1 MGVQLGDI
9 EKRTGGDQTMVGRV
23 KITQQALMKGGI
35 NPHQNPMQALLVL
48 DHSGSMADEYNDG
61 LVQAAADRGLA
72 FGATVDD
79 DGAVQVVFFD
89 SVAHKPLELSLES
102 YRGWVDQHR
111 PRRMGSTNLADA
123 IHETMRVAADQL
135 NAPGI
140 AQLIGASGGGRRG
153 LLRRDHSMKPVSA
166 SMPAFAIVITDGAP
180 DDPEAAKAA
189 LIEASYAPIFWKFLF
204 VSNDSRGKAFLQ
216 ELDDMD
222 GRFTDNADT
231 VFFTDGM
238 GHITDEN
245 FSEEVVRELA
255 GWMKEARRLGL
266 LV

>member
-1 MGVQLGDI
+1 MGVTLGDI

-23 KITQQALMKGGI
+23 QLTQQALMKGGI
-35 NPHQNPMQALLVL
+35 NPHQTPMQVGLVL
-48 DHSGSMADEYNDG
+48 DHSGSMGDEYRDG
-61 LVQAAADRGLA
+61 LVQSAADRGLA

-89 SVAHKPLELSLES
+89 SRAHEPIELSLANYS
-102 YRGWVDQHR
+102 GWVNTHR
-111 PRRMGSTNLADA
+111 PGRMGSTNLADA
-123 IHETMRVAADQL
+123 IHMSMRVAADQL

-140 AQLIGASGGGRRG
+140 LDLIGGSGKRHG
-153 LLRRDHSMKPVSA
+153 LLGRNSSLKPVQA
-166 SMPAFAIVITDGAP
+166 QMPAYMLVITDGVP
-180 DDPEAAKAA
+180 DDPERAKAA
-189 LIEASYAPIFWKFLF
+189 LIEASYAPIFYKFLF
-204 VSNDSRGKAFLQ
+204 VSNDQSGKRFLQ

-222 GRFTDNADT
+222 GRLIDNADT
-231 VFFTDGM
+231 VYFTDGM

-255 GWMKEARRLGL
+255 SWLAEAKKVGL